1 MQRILIIGSP
11 GAGKSTL
18 ARTMGERLGLN
29 VVHLDQLWWR
39 PGWVEAPLDEF
50 RAAVMDAAAGER
62 WVMDGNFSKSF
73 DIRAARADTIIWIDQ
88 PRLLC
93 LWRAVKRVLTHRGA
107 VRADMAEGCPVK
119 IDMEFARYIW
129 TYPSEVA
136 PRMEKLI
143 DAHGDHARFF
153 RLRSD
158 AEMNEFVERL

>member
-11 GAGKSTL
+11 GGGKSTL
-18 ARTMGERLGLN
+18 ARAMGERLGLE
-29 VVHLDQLWWR
+29 VVHLDRLWWR

-62 WVMDGNFSKSF
+62 WVMDGNFSNSF
-73 DIRAARADTIIWIDQ
+73 DIRAARADTVIWIDQ

-93 LWRAVKRVLTHRGA
+93 LWRVVKRVLTHKGA
-107 VRADMAEGCPVK
+107 VRADMAEGCPEK
-119 IDMEFARYIW
+119 IDLEFARYIW
-129 TYPSEVA
+129 RYPSDVA

-143 DAHGDHARFF
+143 DAHADHARFF

-158 AEMNEFVERL
+158 GEMREFVERL